1 MAIDWLKDLN
11 KEQKQAVTYRD
22 GPLLI
27 LAGAG
32 SGKTRALTYRA
43 AYLIKEKGL
52 DPTRILLV
60 TFTNKAAREMK
71 DRVKKLI
78 GKEITRLP
86 WMGTFHAF
94 CARILRIDGKAIGIN
109 KQFAIYDEDDSLTT
123 IKQAMKNLEI
133 DNQIYKPR
141 AIKAAISA
149 AKNELI
155 DQREYSQLIKGN
167 FAENVGRIYREY
179 QRLLKTYDALDFDDL
194 LMLAVRLLQNS
205 EPVARK
211 YQEKY
216 LQVLIDEYQD
226 TNKAQYQLTKFLT
239 KKWRNLTVVGDFS
252 QCLPPDIKINTS
264 RGLKKINQIKPG
276 DKVLAATGRGHT
288 NYFKVKKIF
297 KRKYN
302 NKLIVIKTHT
312 GKELKITPNHI
323 LFSRLVPIANLFHV
337 YLMYRR
343 DKGYR
348 IGLAKG
354 ERLSN
359 QYADKKPIL
368 GLATRGNQEMADK
381 MWILKTCK
389 SRADAEFWESFYTF
403 NYGVPS
409 MVFDTGGRSMKISQ
423 VQINKLFSLINT
435 RKRANKLM
443 ADLGLDPRFP
453 HYRPRGMSNRRHPD
467 RQIIHL
473 KFFEDPRISQQSP
486 WCAHRISLNTT
497 DKKLEEKVKKFGFY
511 TRAGKKGTWRT
522 ELMRLN
528 YKEAE
533 KIANKLSLAGNG
545 LEISYEAY
553 PVNKSKKFL
562 FQPASHLQP
571 FMVLPV
577 IDKNK
582 CVKSDRIIRVKQVD
596 YCGFVYDLDID
607 KVHNYCANNIVV
619 HNSIYSWRGADFRNL
634 NNLKNDF
641 PDIEVVAMEQNYR
654 STKNILAAANQVI
667 AKNSSHPILKLW
679 AENQDGPKIKT
690 FEGTDD
696 KEEVQFIVNS
706 LTSLDYQDT
715 AILYRTNA
723 QSRIIE
729 EALIKAA
736 IPYILVG
743 GVKFYSRR
751 EIKDC
756 LAYLRFLI
764 NPKDKV
770 SYERLEKIGKRQ
782 LEKFIN
788 WKPSGQTTRE
798 KLEGILKETKY
809 LDRFDPKDEEDLGR
823 LENIKELMSV
833 AEEYPDLEEF
843 LENAALVEQGDM
855 VKEKTKAVTL
865 MTLHAS
871 KGLEFK
877 NVFMVGMEEGL
888 FPHSRSLMDREELE
902 EERRLCYVGMTRAKE
917 NLCLSY
923 SRRRLYFGS
932 IANNAVSRFLGDI
945 EESLLESINDY

>member
-1 MAIDWLKDLN
+1 MATDWLKELN
-11 KEQKQAVTYRD
+11 KEQKRAVTYGD

-32 SGKTRALTYRA
+32 SGKTRALTCRA

-60 TFTNKAAREMK
+60 TFTNKAAKEMK
-71 DRVKKLI
+71 ERVKKLI

-94 CARILRIDGKAIGIN
+94 CARILRIDGQAIGIN
-109 KQFAIYDEDDSLTT
+109 RQFVIYDEDDSLAT
-123 IKQAMKNLEI
+123 IKQAMKNLDI

-141 AIKAAISA
+141 VIKAAISA
-149 AKNELI
+149 AKNDLI
-155 DQREYSQLIKGN
+155 DQREYGQLIKGN
-167 FAENVGRIYREY
+167 LAEVVGQVYREY
-179 QRLLKTYDALDFDDL
+179 QRLLKTYEALDFDDL
-194 LMLAVRLLQNS
+194 LMLGVKLLQNS
-205 EPVARK
+205 EIVAKK

-239 KKWRNLTVVGDFS
+239 KKWRNFTAVGDFS
-252 QCLPPDIKINTS
+252 Q
-264 RGLKKINQIKPG
+264 
-276 DKVLAATGRGHT
+276 
-288 NYFKVKKIF
+288 
-297 KRKYN
+297 
-302 NKLIVIKTHT
+302 
-312 GKELKITPNHI
+312 
-323 LFSRLVPIANLFHV
+323 
-337 YLMYRR
+337 
-343 DKGYR
+343 
-348 IGLAKG
+348 
-354 ERLSN
+354 
-359 QYADKKPIL
+359 
-368 GLATRGNQEMADK
+368 
-381 MWILKTCK
+381 
-389 SRADAEFWESFYTF
+389 
-403 NYGVPS
+403 
-409 MVFDTGGRSMKISQ
+409 
-423 VQINKLFSLINT
+423 
-435 RKRANKLM
+435 
-443 ADLGLDPRFP
+443 
-453 HYRPRGMSNRRHPD
+453 
-467 RQIIHL
+467 
-473 KFFEDPRISQQSP
+473 
-486 WCAHRISLNTT
+486 
-497 DKKLEEKVKKFGFY
+497 
-511 TRAGKKGTWRT
+511 
-522 ELMRLN
+522 
-528 YKEAE
+528 
-533 KIANKLSLAGNG
+533 
-545 LEISYEAY
+545 
-553 PVNKSKKFL
+553 
-562 FQPASHLQP
+562 
-571 FMVLPV
+571 
-577 IDKNK
+577 
-582 CVKSDRIIRVKQVD
+582 
-596 YCGFVYDLDID
+596 
-607 KVHNYCANNIVV
+607 
-619 HNSIYSWRGADFRNL
+619 SIYSWRGADFRNL

-641 PDIEVVAMEQNYR
+641 PDIEVVSMEQNYR

-679 AENQDGPKIKT
+679 AESQDGPKIKT
-690 FEGTDD
+690 FEGADD

-706 LTSLDYQDT
+706 LAALDYQDT

-729 EALIKAA
+729 EALIKAG

-743 GVKFYSRR
+743 GVKFYSRM

-770 SYERLEKIGKRQ
+770 SYKRLEKIGKRQ
-782 LEKFIN
+782 LEKFVN
-788 WKPSGQTTRE
+788 WRPSGKTTRE
-798 KLEGILKETKY
+798 ILEGALKETKY
-809 LDRFDPKDEEDLGR
+809 LDRFDPKDEEDIAR

-843 LENAALVEQGDM
+843 LENAALAEERDL
-855 VKEKTKAVTL
+855 VKEKGKCVTL

>member
-1 MAIDWLKDLN
+1 MAIGWLKDLN

-78 GKEITRLP
+78 GKDSARLP

-94 CARILRIDGKAIGIN
+94 CARILRIDGQAIGIN

-133 DNQIYKPR
+133 DSQIYKPR
-141 AIKAAISA
+141 VIKASISA

-167 FAENVGRIYREY
+167 FAEIVAKVYREY
-179 QRLLKTYDALDFDDL
+179 QRLLRTYEALDFDDL
-194 LMLAVRLLQNS
+194 LMLGVKLLQNS
-205 EPVARK
+205 EPVAKK

-239 KKWRNLTVVGDFS
+239 KKWRNLTAVGDFS
-252 QCLPPDIKINTS
+252 Q
-264 RGLKKINQIKPG
+264 
-276 DKVLAATGRGHT
+276 
-288 NYFKVKKIF
+288 
-297 KRKYN
+297 
-302 NKLIVIKTHT
+302 
-312 GKELKITPNHI
+312 
-323 LFSRLVPIANLFHV
+323 
-337 YLMYRR
+337 
-343 DKGYR
+343 
-348 IGLAKG
+348 
-354 ERLSN
+354 
-359 QYADKKPIL
+359 
-368 GLATRGNQEMADK
+368 
-381 MWILKTCK
+381 
-389 SRADAEFWESFYTF
+389 
-403 NYGVPS
+403 
-409 MVFDTGGRSMKISQ
+409 
-423 VQINKLFSLINT
+423 
-435 RKRANKLM
+435 
-443 ADLGLDPRFP
+443 
-453 HYRPRGMSNRRHPD
+453 
-467 RQIIHL
+467 
-473 KFFEDPRISQQSP
+473 
-486 WCAHRISLNTT
+486 
-497 DKKLEEKVKKFGFY
+497 
-511 TRAGKKGTWRT
+511 
-522 ELMRLN
+522 
-528 YKEAE
+528 
-533 KIANKLSLAGNG
+533 
-545 LEISYEAY
+545 
-553 PVNKSKKFL
+553 
-562 FQPASHLQP
+562 
-571 FMVLPV
+571 
-577 IDKNK
+577 
-582 CVKSDRIIRVKQVD
+582 
-596 YCGFVYDLDID
+596 
-607 KVHNYCANNIVV
+607 
-619 HNSIYSWRGADFRNL
+619 SIYSWRGADFRNL

-641 PDIEVVAMEQNYR
+641 PDIEVVSMEQNYR

-679 AENQDGPKIKT
+679 AKNQDGPKIKT
-690 FEGTDD
+690 FEGADD

-706 LTSLDYQDT
+706 LTGLDYQDT

-743 GVKFYSRR
+743 GVKFYSRM

-770 SYERLEKIGKRQ
+770 SYKRLEKIGKRQ

-788 WKPSGQTTRE
+788 RTPSGQTTRE
-798 KLEGILKETKY
+798 ILEGVLEETKY
-809 LDRFDPKDEEDLGR
+809 LDRFDPKDEQDIAR

-923 SRRRLYFGS
+923 SRKRLYFGS

>member
-1 MAIDWLKDLN
+1 MATDWLKDLN
-11 KEQKQAVTYRD
+11 QEQKRAVTYGD

-60 TFTNKAAREMK
+60 TFTNKAAKEMK
-71 DRVKKLI
+71 ERVKKLI
-78 GKEITRLP
+78 GKEFIRLP

-94 CARILRIDGKAIGIN
+94 CARILRIDGQAIGIN
-109 KQFAIYDEDDSLTT
+109 KQFAIYDEDDSLAT
-123 IKQAMKNLEI
+123 IKQAMKNLDI
-133 DNQIYKPR
+133 DNQAYKPR
-141 AIKAAISA
+141 VIKAAISA

-167 FAENVGRIYREY
+167 FAQIVGKTYREY
-179 QRLLKTYDALDFDDL
+179 QRLLTTYEALDFDDL
-194 LMLAVRLLQNS
+194 LMLAVKLLQNS
-205 EPVARK
+205 EPAARK

-252 QCLPPDIKINTS
+252 Q
-264 RGLKKINQIKPG
+264 
-276 DKVLAATGRGHT
+276 
-288 NYFKVKKIF
+288 
-297 KRKYN
+297 
-302 NKLIVIKTHT
+302 
-312 GKELKITPNHI
+312 
-323 LFSRLVPIANLFHV
+323 
-337 YLMYRR
+337 
-343 DKGYR
+343 
-348 IGLAKG
+348 
-354 ERLSN
+354 
-359 QYADKKPIL
+359 
-368 GLATRGNQEMADK
+368 
-381 MWILKTCK
+381 
-389 SRADAEFWESFYTF
+389 
-403 NYGVPS
+403 
-409 MVFDTGGRSMKISQ
+409 
-423 VQINKLFSLINT
+423 
-435 RKRANKLM
+435 
-443 ADLGLDPRFP
+443 
-453 HYRPRGMSNRRHPD
+453 
-467 RQIIHL
+467 
-473 KFFEDPRISQQSP
+473 
-486 WCAHRISLNTT
+486 
-497 DKKLEEKVKKFGFY
+497 
-511 TRAGKKGTWRT
+511 
-522 ELMRLN
+522 
-528 YKEAE
+528 
-533 KIANKLSLAGNG
+533 
-545 LEISYEAY
+545 
-553 PVNKSKKFL
+553 
-562 FQPASHLQP
+562 
-571 FMVLPV
+571 
-577 IDKNK
+577 
-582 CVKSDRIIRVKQVD
+582 
-596 YCGFVYDLDID
+596 
-607 KVHNYCANNIVV
+607 
-619 HNSIYSWRGADFRNL
+619 SIYSWRGADFRNL

-641 PDIEVVAMEQNYR
+641 PDIEVVSMEQNYR

-679 AENQDGPKIKT
+679 AASQDGPKIKT
-690 FEGTDD
+690 FEGADD
-696 KEEVQFIVNS
+696 KEEVQFIINS
-706 LTSLDYQDT
+706 LAQLNYQDT

-729 EALIKAA
+729 EALIKAG

-743 GVKFYSRR
+743 GVKFYSRM

-756 LAYLRFLI
+756 LSYLRFLI

-770 SYERLEKIGKRQ
+770 SYKRLEKIGKRQ
-782 LEKFIN
+782 LDKFIRQLAD
-788 WKPSGQTTRE
+788 WAPSGQTTRE
-798 KLEGILKETKY
+798 ILEGVLKETNY
-809 LDRFDPKDEEDLGR
+809 LNRFDVKDEEDIAR

-843 LENAALVEQGDM
+843 LENAALAEQVDK

-917 NLCLSY
+917 NLYLSY